1 MCTSKEPTTNKQQ
14 DSLSIAI
21 QCIKDKRKI
30 TISTDSDL
38 YRTAWKNCSVFNMH
52 DYYTLVTDVKQLDAE
67 YSKSI
72 SWLKDGSDVEIVF
85 ESDLGD
91 KSKRSRKRKAKKDE
105 SQTCEDESATPNQSN
120 LQTQLVDKLRPK
132 LKNFFNSNVIPLQ
145 AAIAP
150 HSGVNTEVE
159 DLIKILSLFWN
170 IEELSPYAPL
180 LTMNAIM
187 TGLPP
192 KVRSFLIYFENYIES
207 ETNNFKTS
215 SNFKTSNDSKDKG
228 IEISIIEGDKAN
240 FINALKKLVEF
251 WSAPQRVTRYST
263 YRGEAS
269 HASDKHVERNFWVM
283 IFFLKMQYELV
294 KNGHSSSKPSTPPK
308 LNEIYSSFLL
318 SWPYSPQLFI
328 DVKDTDDLTISDK
341 KWEEILQNFFESIP
355 ILQSESQMYDA
366 LEEVSAVYNPNAN
379 RYYTNYLA
387 FSDRYILTLPDSEK
401 KGNGNCLVPFSPYFA
416 AYYYLDD
423 SWLHRMTHQEDG
435 EKYKKALFILLTSYA
450 RIPSYEMPFAHE
462 TRDAR
467 GNKIYENENHGVIC
481 LPSGEIG
488 SPPPVSREEYRK
500 LLSFLNSTEG
510 KCIQERL
517 DHYLDYDYYSLL
529 YGASSLGVPRL
540 RIWNEIYRSVL
551 KGIGHET

>member
-1 MCTSKEPTTNKQQ
+1 MCTRKSPATKKQQ
-14 DSLSIAI
+14 DDLRKAI
-21 QCIKDKRKI
+21 QEIKKAQEI
-30 TISTDSDL
+30 TISAGANPF
-38 YRTAWKNCSVFNMH
+38 RIAWKNCSKFKMY
-52 DYYTLVTDVKQLDAE
+52 DYYALVIDIKKLDAK
-67 YSKSI
+67 YSKSKY
-72 SWLKDGSDVEIVF
+72 WLEKSSDVKISFPRYPGCTREQENQDQRYNSGIP
-85 ESDLGD
+85 
-91 KSKRSRKRKAKKDE
+91 AKYIKELYTEFD
-105 SQTCEDESATPNQSN
+105 
-120 LQTQLVDKLRPK
+120 
-132 LKNFFNSNVIPLQ
+132 NFFNSNVIPLQ

-170 IEELSPYAPL
+170 IKELSPYAPSI
-180 LTMNAIM
+180 TMNALMI
-187 TGLPP
+187 GVPP
-192 KVRSFLIYFENYIES
+192 GIRTSLKNLMDDIDSKISNFENL
-207 ETNNFKTS
+207 
-215 SNFKTSNDSKDKG
+215 NDTTY
-228 IEISIIEGDKAN
+228 N
-240 FINALKKLVEF
+240 FIKADTDNICNGLITLVDQ
-251 WSAPQRVTRYST
+251 WSRTPRVTKYST

-269 HASDKHVERNFWVM
+269 HARDKHVERNFWIM

-294 KNGHSSSKPSTPPK
+294 KNFYSSSSTTSDSKPSTPPK

-328 DVKDTDDLTISDK
+328 DVKDTNDLTISDK
-341 KWEEILQNFFESIP
+341 KWEEILKNFFDSIP
-355 ILQSESQMYDA
+355 A
-366 LEEVSAVYNPNAN
+366 LEIKSRMYNTLDKASEIYPPKEKNHIAN
-379 RYYTNYLA
+379 HFI
-387 FSDRYILTLPDSEK
+387 FSEHCVLSLFSPADSEIV
-401 KGNGNCLVPFSPYFA
+401 NCLTPFKPYFA

-423 SWLHRMTHQEDG
+423 SWLHRMTHQENG

-450 RIPSYEMPFAHE
+450 RIPYYEMPFAHE
-462 TRDAR
+462 TRDAH
-467 GNKIYENENHGVIC
+467 GNKIYENESHGVIF

-551 KGIGHET
+551 KEIGHET

>member
-1 MCTSKEPTTNKQQ
+1 MCTLKSSTVKIQQ
-14 DSLSIAI
+14 DFLSKAI
-21 QCIKDKRKI
+21 QEIKSEI
-30 TISTDSDL
+30 TIPKESSP
-38 YRTAWKNCSVFNMH
+38 YRTAWKNCSVFSMH

-105 SQTCEDESATPNQSN
+105 SQTCEDESAAPNQSN
-120 LQTQLVDKLRPK
+120 LQTKLVDKLRPK
-132 LKNFFNSNVIPLQ
+132 LENFFNSNVIPLQ

-192 KVRSFLIYFENYIES
+192 RVRSFLIYFENYIES
-207 ETNNFKTS
+207 ETNNFKNS
-215 SNFKTSNDSKDKG
+215 D
-228 IEISIIEGDKAN
+228 EIKLTLIKGDKAN
-240 FINALKKLVEF
+240 FINGLKKLVEF

-294 KNGHSSSKPSTPPK
+294 KNVRSSPSTSSDSKPSTPPK

-450 RIPSYEMPFAHE
+450 RIPYYEMPFAHE

-488 SPPPVSREEYRK
+488 SPPPISREEYRK

-540 RIWNEIYRSVL
+540 RIWNKIYRSVL